1 MKYRDDFGNLATID
15 EVFVFPYEG
24 AKERER
30 TYRLKL
36 IAEYDDDFC
45 YFMSMY
51 DSKEAAIAEM
61 KKYSCN
67 TWKEAM

>member
-1 MKYRDDFGNLATID
+1 MKFRDDFGNLAIIE
-15 EVFVFPYEG
+15 EVFMLPYER

-30 TYRLKL
+30 VYRLKL

-51 DSKEAAIAEM
+51 DSKEAAIAKM
-61 KKYSCN
+61 RKYSCN
-67 TWKEAM
+67 TWKETM